1 MSKLIVI
8 DGYIG
13 QYYFS
18 QQLIRNML
26 SEAEK
31 GEHIQADI
39 SSLGGQLNHGLAIHD
54 MFAEHGNVSSKLY
67 GFIASAATL
76 IALPTKTRISKNAFY
91 LIHKVLTWVDEWGNM
106 NEDDIDQLI
115 EKLAKEKDE
124 VAKMTLVCAKLY
136 YERAKTKGKSMQDVL
151 NLMKQDTWL
160 TAAEAEEWGFVD
172 EVYEPSTSEKINS
185 AIENSKIMAMIS
197 AEGMPMPPRQKT
209 SVTNPNTM
217 KKSLVLPQLN
227 QVLNI
232 TELVCDA
239 EDQGSFMS
247 EDFINA
253 IESELENRSTQ
264 INTAN
269 DQVLALQNTVGQ
281 RDETISQLNAQIES
295 LQQAAD
301 NAASLSTENETL
313 RTSAQELS
321 TQNETLQTQLADAN
335 SRLDLLVAKLK
346 HVPAAAAIILQA
358 DKDPSAKSDG
368 PDWNT
373 IDNLPHNKYV
383 DNN

>member
-26 SEAEK
+26 GEAEK
-31 GEHIQADI
+31 GESIQVDI

-136 YERAKTKGKSMQDVL
+136 HERAKTKGKSMQDVL

-172 EVYEPSTSEKINS
+172 EVYEPSTSEKMNS

-217 KKSLVLPQLN
+217 KKSLVLQQLN

-239 EDQGSFMS
+239 DEQGSFMS

-281 RDETISQLNAQIES
+281 RDETITQLNAQIEL

-313 RTSAQELS
+313 RTSTQELS
-321 TQNETLQTQLADAN
+321 TQNETLQTQLTDAN
-335 SRLDLLVAKLK
+335 NRLDLLVAKLK

>member
-1 MSKLIVI
+1 
-8 DGYIG
+8 
-13 QYYFS
+13 
-18 QQLIRNML
+18 
-26 SEAEK
+26 
-31 GEHIQADI
+31 
-39 SSLGGQLNHGLAIHD
+39 
-54 MFAEHGNVSSKLY
+54 
-67 GFIASAATL
+67 
-76 IALPTKTRISKNAFY
+76 
-91 LIHKVLTWVDEWGNM
+91 
-106 NEDDIDQLI
+106 
-115 EKLAKEKDE
+115 
-124 VAKMTLVCAKLY
+124 
-136 YERAKTKGKSMQDVL
+136 
-151 NLMKQDTWL
+151 
-160 TAAEAEEWGFVD
+160 
-172 EVYEPSTSEKINS
+172 
-185 AIENSKIMAMIS
+185 
-197 AEGMPMPPRQKT
+197 
-209 SVTNPNTM
+209 
-217 KKSLVLPQLN
+217 
-227 QVLNI
+227 
-232 TELVCDA
+232 
-239 EDQGSFMS
+239 MS
-247 EDFINA
+247 EDFINT

-281 RDETISQLNAQIES
+281 RDETISQLNAQIEL

-313 RTSAQELS
+313 RTSTQELS